1 MAVGTRT
8 PGWINEGY
16 QEYAKRMPR
25 ETELQLVEIPATPRK
40 GRSADIARQREAD
53 KMLAQISPKE
63 WVVALD
69 AGGLACSTEQLA
81 KKLDKWRMRGGD
93 VVILVGGVDGLAPAC
108 HERANEI
115 MSLSKFTFPH
125 ALVRV
130 IVAEQ
135 LYRAWTL
142 LTGHPYH
149 RA

>member
-1 MAVGTRT
+1 
-8 PGWINEGY
+8 
-16 QEYAKRMPR
+16 
-25 ETELQLVEIPATPRK
+25 
-40 GRSADIARQREAD
+40 
-53 KMLAQISPKE
+53 
-63 WVVALD
+63 
-69 AGGLACSTEQLA
+69 
-81 KKLDKWRMRGGD
+81 MRGSD